1 MFTAIVVPK
10 NRLGDRLGAG
20 TSAVTPLSLQAFLLE
35 QLGHP
40 VFAAPLAQ
48 VTHVQG
54 EFAVTVHPTAFQ
66 PGVFEQT
73 Q

>member
-1 MFTAIVVPK
+1 
-10 NRLGDRLGAG
+10 
-20 TSAVTPLSLQAFLLE
+20 LLE